1 MDALSID
8 IKNCYGIGA
17 LKHEIDYSQA
27 SVGVIYA
34 PNGTMKTSLTKTFQR
49 LIDGKTP
56 CDEIYTHRESS
67 ARIQLDGNPITHDS
81 VYIFSN
87 EEKDGT
93 TQISTF
99 LVNTELKSQYDAIL
113 SQITQAKKTFIKQL
127 KGLAKST
134 DCESEIIET
143 FQNTPN
149 DTFFDCLLHIQQL
162 IECDAPYINDK
173 SFRYNDLFDKG
184 HKVELFVKENI
195 DDILQ
200 YFNKYVQLLQGS
212 SLFSVGENSFGTTQ
226 ATTLLK
232 SVSDNRFFAAS
243 HKFLLHNENTISSKD
258 DMQKVIDNELNKIY
272 SDDTI
277 KKLFEKIDKKLQAN
291 TDLRNFQDVI
301 QSNQDLIPELIDYD
315 ALRKKIL
322 LGYII
327 SAKASF
333 SQVVEVYSAN
343 IDSIKALIAQANE
356 TRSQWERVIDIFNSR
371 FFVPFKLELQNKAD
385 ILLNQVAPELIFVY
399 KDGADGPISQE
410 RKVLLEHLSKGEKH
424 AFFILQNLFELEARK
439 AIEKPTLIVFDDV
452 ADSFDYKNKYAII
465 EYLSDIANESL
476 FTMLILTHNFDF
488 YRSIVSRLNVGSNVF
503 VANKNVSREVSLK
516 QGLYRSDLL
525 KYRIIDKLNTTR
537 AFISCIPFARNIIDY
552 TQGDC
557 ADFKLLTS
565 CLHIKDD
572 TETITL
578 NDIKNIFTKTL
589 AIKQNI
595 KDNIN
600 YIDNELYLSTIYNE
614 ASNIMA
620 DDNEIELTNKLV
632 LSMAIRLK
640 AEQYMKKILSLEQLN
655 EMKKHKNQTGELVK
669 LFKKYYSH
677 TKESE
682 CHLMNQ
688 VLMLTSENI
697 HINNF
702 MFEPLVDMSILYL
715 KDLYQNIQSLTEQT
729 E

>member
-1 MDALSID
+1 MNILNFD
-8 IKNCYGIGA
+8 IKNCYGIGS
-17 LKHEIDYSQA
+17 LQHEIDYSQA

-49 LIDGKTP
+49 LIDGKNP

-67 ARIQLDGNPITHDS
+67 AKIQLDGNPITHDS

-99 LVNTELKSQYDAIL
+99 LVNAELKLQYDAIL
-113 SQITQAKKTFIKQL
+113 SQITQAKRTFIKQL

-143 FQNTPN
+143 FQDTPD

-162 IECDAPYINDK
+162 IESNAPYINDK

-184 HKVELFVKENI
+184 HKVEQFVKENI

-200 YFNKYVQLLQGS
+200 YFDKYVQLLEGS
-212 SLFSVGENSFGTTQ
+212 SLFSVGENSFGTAQ
-226 ATTLLK
+226 VSTLLK

-258 DMQKVIDNELNKIY
+258 DMQEVIDNELNKIY

-291 TDLRNFQDVI
+291 ADLRNFQDVI

-327 SAKASF
+327 SAEASF
-333 SQVVEVYSAN
+333 SELVGVYSAN
-343 IDSIKALIAQANE
+343 IDSIKTLIAQANE
-356 TRSQWERVIDIFNSR
+356 TRSQWEFVIDIFNSR
-371 FFVPFKLELQNKAD
+371 FFVPFKLKLQNKAD

-399 KDGADGPISQE
+399 KDGADGPIPQE

-439 AIEKPTLIVFDDV
+439 AIGKPTLIVFDDV
-452 ADSFDYKNKYAII
+452 ADLFDYKNKYAII

-488 YRSIVSRLNVGSNVF
+488 YRSIVSRLNVGGNVF

-525 KYRIIDKLNTTR
+525 KCRIIDKLNTKR
-537 AFISCIPFARNIIDY
+537 AFISCIPFARNIIEY
-552 TQGDC
+552 TQGDSE
-557 ADFKLLTS
+557 DFKLLTS
-565 CLHIKDD
+565 CLHIKDNTD
-572 TETITL
+572 TISI
-578 NDIKNIFTKTL
+578 NSIKDIFIRTL
-589 AIKQNI
+589 AIKQQV
-595 KDNIN
+595 KEKIN
-600 YIDNELYLSTIYNE
+600 YDDDELYLSAVYDE
-614 ASNIMA
+614 ANKIML

-632 LSMAIRLK
+632 LSIEIRLK
-640 AEQYMKKILSLEQLN
+640 AEQYMKSVLTIEQLN
-655 EMKKHKNQTGELVK
+655 EMKKNSNQTGELVK
-669 LFKKYYSH
+669 LFKKH
-677 TKESE
+677 HIQTLENN
-682 CHLMNQ
+682 CHIMNQ

-702 MFEPLVDMSILYL
+702 MFAEFFA
-715 KDLYQNIQSLTEQT
+715 N
-729 E
+729 

>member
-1 MDALSID
+1 MNILNFD
-8 IKNCYGIGA
+8 IKNCYGIGS
-17 LKHEIDYSQA
+17 LQHEIDYSQA

-49 LIDGKTP
+49 LIDGKNP

-67 ARIQLDGNPITHDS
+67 AKIQLDGNPITHDS

-99 LVNTELKSQYDAIL
+99 LVNAELKLQYDAIL
-113 SQITQAKKTFIKQL
+113 SQITQAKRTFIKQL

-143 FQNTPN
+143 FQDTPD

-162 IECDAPYINDK
+162 IESNAPYINDK

-184 HKVELFVKENI
+184 HKVEQFVKENI

-200 YFNKYVQLLQGS
+200 YFDKYVQLLEGS
-212 SLFSVGENSFGTTQ
+212 SLFSVGENSFGTAQ
-226 ATTLLK
+226 VSTLLK

-258 DMQKVIDNELNKIY
+258 DMQEVIDNELNKIY

-291 TDLRNFQDVI
+291 ADLRNFQDVI

-327 SAKASF
+327 SAEASF
-333 SQVVEVYSAN
+333 SELVGVYSAN
-343 IDSIKALIAQANE
+343 IDSIKTLIAQANE
-356 TRSQWERVIDIFNSR
+356 TRSQWEFVIDIFNSR
-371 FFVPFKLELQNKAD
+371 FFVPFKLKLQNKAD

-399 KDGADGPISQE
+399 KDGADGPIPQE

-439 AIEKPTLIVFDDV
+439 AIGKPTLIVFDDV

-488 YRSIVSRLNVGSNVF
+488 YRSIVSRLNVGGNVF

-525 KYRIIDKLNTTR
+525 KCRIIDKLNTKR
-537 AFISCIPFARNIIDY
+537 AFISCIPFARNIIEY
-552 TQGDC
+552 TQGDSE
-557 ADFKLLTS
+557 DFKLLTS
-565 CLHIKDD
+565 CLHIKDNTD
-572 TETITL
+572 TISI
-578 NDIKNIFTKTL
+578 NSIKDIFIRTL
-589 AIKQNI
+589 AIKQQV
-595 KDNIN
+595 KEKIN
-600 YIDNELYLSTIYNE
+600 YDDDELYLSAVYDE
-614 ASNIMA
+614 ANKIML

-632 LSMAIRLK
+632 LSIAIRLK
-640 AEQYMKKILSLEQLN
+640 AEQYMKSVLTIEQLN
-655 EMKKHKNQTGELVK
+655 EMKKNSNQTGELVK
-669 LFKKYYSH
+669 LFKKH
-677 TKESE
+677 HIQTLENN
-682 CHLMNQ
+682 CHIMNQ

-702 MFEPLVDMSILYL
+702 MFEPLVDISILYL
-715 KDLYQNIQSLTEQT
+715 KDLYRKIQALTE
-729 E
+729 

>member
-1 MDALSID
+1 MNILNFD
-8 IKNCYGIGA
+8 IKNCYGIGS
-17 LKHEIDYSQA
+17 LQHEIDYSQA

-49 LIDGKTP
+49 LIDGKNP

-67 ARIQLDGNPITHDS
+67 AKIQLDGNPITHDS

-99 LVNTELKSQYDAIL
+99 LVNAELKLQYDAIL
-113 SQITQAKKTFIKQL
+113 SQITQAKRTFIKQL

-143 FQNTPN
+143 FQDTPD

-162 IECDAPYINDK
+162 IESNAPYINDK

-184 HKVELFVKENI
+184 HKVEQFVKENI

-200 YFNKYVQLLQGS
+200 YFDKYVQLLEGS
-212 SLFSVGENSFGTTQ
+212 SLFSVGENSFGTVQ
-226 ATTLLK
+226 VSTLLK

-258 DMQKVIDNELNKIY
+258 DMQEVIDNELNKIY

-291 TDLRNFQDVI
+291 ADLRNFQDVI

-327 SAKASF
+327 SAEASF
-333 SQVVEVYSAN
+333 SELVGVYSAN
-343 IDSIKALIAQANE
+343 IDSIKTLIAQANE
-356 TRSQWERVIDIFNSR
+356 TRSQWEFVIDIFNSR
-371 FFVPFKLELQNKAD
+371 FFVPFKLKLQNKAD

-399 KDGADGPISQE
+399 KDGADGPIPQE

-439 AIEKPTLIVFDDV
+439 AIGKPTLIVFDDV

-488 YRSIVSRLNVGSNVF
+488 YRSIVSRLNVGGNVF

-525 KYRIIDKLNTTR
+525 KCRIIDKLNTKR
-537 AFISCIPFARNIIDY
+537 AFISCIPFARNIIEY
-552 TQGDC
+552 TQGDSE
-557 ADFKLLTS
+557 DFKLLTS
-565 CLHIKDD
+565 CLHIKDNTD
-572 TETITL
+572 TISI
-578 NDIKNIFTKTL
+578 NSIKDIFIRTL
-589 AIKQNI
+589 AIKQQV
-595 KDNIN
+595 KEKIN
-600 YIDNELYLSTIYNE
+600 YDDDELYLSAVYDE
-614 ASNIMA
+614 ANKIML

-632 LSMAIRLK
+632 LSIAIRLK
-640 AEQYMKKILSLEQLN
+640 AEQYMKSVLTIEQLN
-655 EMKKHKNQTGELVK
+655 EMKKNSNQTGELVK
-669 LFKKYYSH
+669 LFKKH
-677 TKESE
+677 HIQTLENN
-682 CHLMNQ
+682 CHIMNQ

-702 MFEPLVDMSILYL
+702 MFEPLVDISILYL
-715 KDLYQNIQSLTEQT
+715 KDLYRKIQALTE
-729 E
+729 

>member
-1 MDALSID
+1 MNILNFD
-8 IKNCYGIGA
+8 IKNCYGIGS
-17 LKHEIDYSQA
+17 LQHEIDYSQA

-49 LIDGKTP
+49 LIDGKNP

-67 ARIQLDGNPITHDS
+67 AKIQLDGNPITHDS

-99 LVNTELKSQYDAIL
+99 LVNAELKLQYDAIL
-113 SQITQAKKTFIKQL
+113 SQITQAKRTFIKQL

-143 FQNTPN
+143 FQDTPD

-162 IECDAPYINDK
+162 IESNAPYINDK

-184 HKVELFVKENI
+184 HKVEQFVKENI

-200 YFNKYVQLLQGS
+200 YFDKYVQLLQGS
-212 SLFSVGENSFGTTQ
+212 SLFSVGENSFGTAQ
-226 ATTLLK
+226 VSTLLK

-258 DMQKVIDNELNKIY
+258 DMQEVIDNELNKIY

-291 TDLRNFQDVI
+291 ADLRNFQDVI

-327 SAKASF
+327 SAEASF
-333 SQVVEVYSAN
+333 SELVGVYSAN
-343 IDSIKALIAQANE
+343 IDSIKTLIAQANE
-356 TRSQWERVIDIFNSR
+356 TRSQWEFVIDIFNSR
-371 FFVPFKLELQNKAD
+371 FFVPFKLKLQNKAD

-399 KDGADGPISQE
+399 KDGADGPIPQE

-439 AIEKPTLIVFDDV
+439 AIGKPTLIVFDDV

-488 YRSIVSRLNVGSNVF
+488 YRSIVSRLNVGGNVF

-525 KYRIIDKLNTTR
+525 KCRIIDKLNTKR
-537 AFISCIPFARNIIDY
+537 AFISCIPFARNIIEY
-552 TQGDC
+552 TQGDSE
-557 ADFKLLTS
+557 DFKLLTS
-565 CLHIKDD
+565 CLHIKDNTD
-572 TETITL
+572 TISI
-578 NDIKNIFTKTL
+578 NSIKDIFIRTL
-589 AIKQNI
+589 AIKQQV
-595 KDNIN
+595 KEKIN
-600 YIDNELYLSTIYNE
+600 YDDDELYLSAVYDE
-614 ASNIMA
+614 ANKIML

-632 LSMAIRLK
+632 LSIAIRLK
-640 AEQYMKKILSLEQLN
+640 AEQYMKSVLTIEQLN
-655 EMKKHKNQTGELVK
+655 EMKKNSNQTGELVK
-669 LFKKYYSH
+669 LFKKH
-677 TKESE
+677 HIQTLENN
-682 CHLMNQ
+682 CHIMNQ

-702 MFEPLVDMSILYL
+702 MFEPLVDISILYL
-715 KDLYQNIQSLTEQT
+715 KDLYRKIQALTE
-729 E
+729 

>member
-1 MDALSID
+1 MNILNFD
-8 IKNCYGIGA
+8 IKNCYGIGS
-17 LKHEIDYSQA
+17 LQHEIDYSQA

-49 LIDGKTP
+49 LIDGKNP

-67 ARIQLDGNPITHDS
+67 AKIQLDGNPITHDS

-99 LVNTELKSQYDAIL
+99 LVNAELKLQYDAIL
-113 SQITQAKKTFIKQL
+113 SQIT
-127 KGLAKST
+127 LAKST

-143 FQNTPN
+143 FQDTPD

-162 IECDAPYINDK
+162 IESNAPYINDK

-184 HKVELFVKENI
+184 HKVEQFVKENI

-200 YFNKYVQLLQGS
+200 YFDKYVQLLEGS
-212 SLFSVGENSFGTTQ
+212 SLFSVGENSFGTAQ
-226 ATTLLK
+226 VSTLLK

-258 DMQKVIDNELNKIY
+258 DMQEVIDNELNKIY

-291 TDLRNFQDVI
+291 ADLRNFQDVI

-327 SAKASF
+327 SAEASF
-333 SQVVEVYSAN
+333 SELVGVYSAN
-343 IDSIKALIAQANE
+343 IDSIKTLIAQANE
-356 TRSQWERVIDIFNSR
+356 TRSQWEFVIDIFNSR
-371 FFVPFKLELQNKAD
+371 FFVPFKLKLQNKAD

-399 KDGADGPISQE
+399 KDGADGPIPQE

-439 AIEKPTLIVFDDV
+439 AIGKPTLIVFDDV

-488 YRSIVSRLNVGSNVF
+488 YRSIVSRLNVGGNVF

-525 KYRIIDKLNTTR
+525 KCRIIDKLNTKR
-537 AFISCIPFARNIIDY
+537 AFISCIPFARNIIEY
-552 TQGDC
+552 TQGDSE
-557 ADFKLLTS
+557 DFKLLTS
-565 CLHIKDD
+565 CLHIKDNTD
-572 TETITL
+572 TISI
-578 NDIKNIFTKTL
+578 NSIKDIFIRTL
-589 AIKQNI
+589 AIKQQV
-595 KDNIN
+595 KEKIN
-600 YIDNELYLSTIYNE
+600 YDDDELYLSAVYDE
-614 ASNIMA
+614 ANKIML

-632 LSMAIRLK
+632 LSIAIRLK
-640 AEQYMKKILSLEQLN
+640 AEQYMKSVLTIEQLN
-655 EMKKHKNQTGELVK
+655 EMKKNSNQTGELVK
-669 LFKKYYSH
+669 LFKKH
-677 TKESE
+677 HIQTLENN
-682 CHLMNQ
+682 CHIMNQ

-702 MFEPLVDMSILYL
+702 MFEPLVDISILYL
-715 KDLYQNIQSLTEQT
+715 KDLYRKIQALTE
-729 E
+729 

>member
-1 MDALSID
+1 
-8 IKNCYGIGA
+8 
-17 LKHEIDYSQA
+17 
-27 SVGVIYA
+27 
-34 PNGTMKTSLTKTFQR
+34 MKTSLTKTFQR
-49 LIDGKTP
+49 LIDGKNP

-67 ARIQLDGNPITHDS
+67 AKIQLDGNPITHDS

-99 LVNTELKSQYDAIL
+99 LVNAELKLQYDAIL
-113 SQITQAKKTFIKQL
+113 SQITQAKRTFIKQL

-143 FQNTPN
+143 FQDTPD

-162 IECDAPYINDK
+162 IESNAPYINDK

-184 HKVELFVKENI
+184 HKVEQFVKENI

-200 YFNKYVQLLQGS
+200 YFDKYVQLLQGS
-212 SLFSVGENSFGTTQ
+212 SLFSVGENSFGTAQ
-226 ATTLLK
+226 VSTLLK

-258 DMQKVIDNELNKIY
+258 DMQEVIDNELNKIY

-291 TDLRNFQDVI
+291 ADLRNFQDVI

-327 SAKASF
+327 SAEASF
-333 SQVVEVYSAN
+333 SELVGVYSAN
-343 IDSIKALIAQANE
+343 IDSIKTLIAQANE
-356 TRSQWERVIDIFNSR
+356 TRSQWEFVIDIFNSR
-371 FFVPFKLELQNKAD
+371 FFVPFKLKLQNKAD

-399 KDGADGPISQE
+399 KDGADGPIPQE

-439 AIEKPTLIVFDDV
+439 AIGKPTLIVFDDV

-488 YRSIVSRLNVGSNVF
+488 YRSIVSRLNVGGNVF

-525 KYRIIDKLNTTR
+525 KCRIIDKLNTKR
-537 AFISCIPFARNIIDY
+537 AFISCIPFARNIIEY
-552 TQGDC
+552 TQGDSE
-557 ADFKLLTS
+557 DFKLLTS
-565 CLHIKDD
+565 CLHIKDNTD
-572 TETITL
+572 TISI
-578 NDIKNIFTKTL
+578 NSIKDIFIRTL
-589 AIKQNI
+589 AIKQQV
-595 KDNIN
+595 KEKIN
-600 YIDNELYLSTIYNE
+600 YDDDELYLSAVYDE
-614 ASNIMA
+614 ANKIML

-632 LSMAIRLK
+632 LSIAIRLK
-640 AEQYMKKILSLEQLN
+640 AEQYMKSVLTIEQLN
-655 EMKKHKNQTGELVK
+655 EMKKNSNQTGELVK
-669 LFKKYYSH
+669 LFKKH
-677 TKESE
+677 HIQTLENN
-682 CHLMNQ
+682 CHIMNQ

-702 MFEPLVDMSILYL
+702 MFEPLVDISILYL
-715 KDLYQNIQSLTEQT
+715 KDLYRKIQALTE
-729 E
+729 

>member
-1 MDALSID
+1 MNILNFD
-8 IKNCYGIGA
+8 IKNCYGIGS
-17 LKHEIDYSQA
+17 LQHEIDYSQA

-49 LIDGKTP
+49 LIDGKNP

-67 ARIQLDGNPITHDS
+67 AKIQLDGNPITHDS

-99 LVNTELKSQYDAIL
+99 LVNAELKLQYDAIL
-113 SQITQAKKTFIKQL
+113 SQITQAKRTFIKQL

-143 FQNTPN
+143 FQDTPA

-162 IECDAPYINDK
+162 IESNAPYINDK

-184 HKVELFVKENI
+184 HKVEQFVKENI

-200 YFNKYVQLLQGS
+200 YFDKYVQLLEGS
-212 SLFSVGENSFGTTQ
+212 SLFSVGENSFGTAQ
-226 ATTLLK
+226 VSTLLK

-258 DMQKVIDNELNKIY
+258 DMQEVIDNELNKIY

-291 TDLRNFQDVI
+291 ADLRNFQDVI

-327 SAKASF
+327 SAEASF
-333 SQVVEVYSAN
+333 SELVGVYSAN
-343 IDSIKALIAQANE
+343 IDSIKTLIAQANE
-356 TRSQWERVIDIFNSR
+356 TRSQWEFVIDIFNSR
-371 FFVPFKLELQNKAD
+371 FFVPFKLKLQNKAD

-399 KDGADGPISQE
+399 KDGADGPIPQE

-439 AIEKPTLIVFDDV
+439 AIGKPTLIVFDDV

-488 YRSIVSRLNVGSNVF
+488 YRSIVSRLNVGGNVF

-525 KYRIIDKLNTTR
+525 KCRIIDKLNTKR
-537 AFISCIPFARNIIDY
+537 AFISCIPFARNIIEY
-552 TQGDC
+552 TQGDSE
-557 ADFKLLTS
+557 DFKLLTS
-565 CLHIKDD
+565 CLHIKDNTD
-572 TETITL
+572 TISI
-578 NDIKNIFTKTL
+578 NSIKDIFIRTL
-589 AIKQNI
+589 AIKQQV
-595 KDNIN
+595 KEKIN
-600 YIDNELYLSTIYNE
+600 YDDDELYLSAVYDE
-614 ASNIMA
+614 ANKIML

-632 LSMAIRLK
+632 LSIAIRLK
-640 AEQYMKKILSLEQLN
+640 AEQYMKSVLTIEQLN
-655 EMKKHKNQTGELVK
+655 EMKKNSNQTGELVK
-669 LFKKYYSH
+669 LFKKH
-677 TKESE
+677 HIQTLENN
-682 CHLMNQ
+682 CHIMNQ

-702 MFEPLVDMSILYL
+702 MFEPLVDISILYL
-715 KDLYQNIQSLTEQT
+715 KDLYRKIQALTE
-729 E
+729 

>member
-1 MDALSID
+1 MNILNLD
-8 IKNCYGIGA
+8 IKNCYGIGF
-17 LKHEIDYSQA
+17 LQHEIDYSQA

-49 LIDGKTP
+49 LIDGKNP

-67 ARIQLDGNPITHDS
+67 AKIQLDGNPITHDS

-99 LVNTELKSQYDAIL
+99 LVNAKLKLQYDAIL
-113 SQITQAKKTFIKQL
+113 SQITQAKRTFIKQL

-143 FQNTPN
+143 FQDTPD

-162 IECDAPYINDK
+162 IESNAPYINDK

-184 HKVELFVKENI
+184 HKVEQFVKENI

-200 YFNKYVQLLQGS
+200 YFDKYVQLLQGS
-212 SLFSVGENSFGTTQ
+212 SLFSVGENSFGTAQ
-226 ATTLLK
+226 VSTLLK

-258 DMQKVIDNELNKIY
+258 DMQEVIDNELNKIY

-291 TDLRNFQDVI
+291 ADLRNFQDVI

-327 SAKASF
+327 SAEASF
-333 SQVVEVYSAN
+333 SELVGVYSAN
-343 IDSIKALIAQANE
+343 IDSIKTLIAQANE
-356 TRSQWERVIDIFNSR
+356 TRSQWEFVIDIFNSR
-371 FFVPFKLELQNKAD
+371 FFVPFKLKLQNKAD

-399 KDGADGPISQE
+399 KDGADGPIPQE

-439 AIEKPTLIVFDDV
+439 AIGKPTLIVFDDV

-488 YRSIVSRLNVGSNVF
+488 YRSIVSRLNVGGNVF
-503 VANKNVSREVSLK
+503 VANKNVSREVALK
-516 QGLYRSDLL
+516 HGLYRSDLL
-525 KYRIIDKLNTTR
+525 KCRIIDKLNTKR
-537 AFISCIPFARNIIDY
+537 AFISCIPFARNIIEY
-552 TQGDC
+552 TQGDSE
-557 ADFKLLTS
+557 DFKLLTS
-565 CLHIKDD
+565 CLHIKDNTD
-572 TETITL
+572 TISI
-578 NDIKNIFTKTL
+578 NSIKDIFIRTL
-589 AIKQNI
+589 AIKQQV
-595 KDNIN
+595 KEKIN
-600 YIDNELYLSTIYNE
+600 YDDDELYLSAVYDE
-614 ASNIMA
+614 ANKIML

-632 LSMAIRLK
+632 LSIAIRLK
-640 AEQYMKKILSLEQLN
+640 AEQYMKSVLTIEQLN
-655 EMKKHKNQTGELVK
+655 EMKKNSNQTGELVK
-669 LFKKYYSH
+669 LFKKH
-677 TKESE
+677 HIQTLENN
-682 CHLMNQ
+682 CHIMNQ

-702 MFEPLVDMSILYL
+702 MFEPLVDISILYL
-715 KDLYQNIQSLTEQT
+715 KDLYRKIQGLTE
-729 E
+729 